1 MKWILIM
8 GILFQRQVAQTKP
21 KPKLPPI
28 SNKQRWLALAPFI
41 KKRFKTNMTT
51 KEIAAELSLQEYY
64 QDKKKREQWKRF
76 SEEIG

>member
-8 GILFQRQVAQTKP
+8 GFLIAGHTEQAVKPRP
-21 KPKLPPI
+21 KPVD
-28 SNKQRWLALAPFI
+28 NKQKWLALAPII
-41 KKRFKTNMTT
+41 KKHYKTDMTT

-64 QDKKKREQWKRF
+64 QQKEKDKKWKQF